1 MLAFQVLTLQ
11 STSFVAWETPL
22 NHSEA
27 LECSGLSNEEMVSST
42 LGHCCKG
49 YTCVN
54 VFYLTVLHTH
64 KSRRLIAHVIYRR
77 LCAFKNVK
85 LSELPK
91 TSQKQ
96 GMYFYRKSY

>member
-1 MLAFQVLTLQ
+1 M
-11 STSFVAWETPL
+11 
-22 NHSEA
+22 
-27 LECSGLSNEEMVSST
+27 
-42 LGHCCKG
+42 
-49 YTCVN
+49 N

-64 KSRRLIAHVIYRR
+64 KSRRLIAHVIYTLR
-77 LCAFKNVK
+77 AFKNVK